1 MIYVMIFN
9 LGHYVNVNIRKLGLI
24 VRNMF
29 DSNML
34 VISFERTFQSPLTKN
49 YLKHFMKNKKIY
61 FYQRN

>member
-34 VISFERTFQSPLTKN
+34 VISFERTFQSPKT
-49 YLKHFMKNKKIY
+49 I
-61 FYQRN
+61 